1 MTRIARACALLALAL
16 LTALAIAA
24 APAFAKDGGA
34 KVMPKRWA
42 KQHKARG
49 GAKADPDDDG
59 LSNWGEWRARTKPRK
74 ADTDRDGIGD
84 GEEDRD
90 GDRLDNASE
99 LAVGTDPRRRDS
111 DRDGVADGDE
121 DRDGDGLSNAD
132 EDAHG
137 TDPRR
142 PDGLDGL
149 AGTVAASDG
158 ATLTIALARG
168 GTVSGAVDGDTEVYC
183 DVQGGY
189 EDENDEED
197 AVDGDRFTVAAH
209 LAEEGDEDDAGDE
222 DWSDED
228 DADCAAELVP
238 GAIVHEA
245 ELEDG
250 RFWTVELVLAD

>member
-16 LTALAIAA
+16 PTALAA
-24 APAFAKDGGA
+24 APASAEDGDA

-42 KQHKARG
+42 KQYKARG

-59 LSNWGEWRARTKPRK
+59 LANWGEWRARTKPRK

-99 LAVGTDPRRRDS
+99 IVAGTDPRRRDS

-121 DRDGDGLSNAD
+121 DLDGDGLSNAV

-142 PDGLDGL
+142 PDGRDGP
-149 AGTVAASDG
+149 AGTVAAFDG

-168 GTVSGAVDGDTEVYC
+168 GTVSGAVDEDTAVYC
-183 DVQGGY
+183 DVEGGY
-189 EDENDEED
+189 EDENDHED
-197 AVDGDRFTVAAH
+197 AVDFTVAAH

-228 DADCAAELVP
+228 DADCAAGLAP

-245 ELEDG
+245 ELGDG
-250 RFWTVELVLAD
+250 LFRTVELVLAD

>member
-1 MTRIARACALLALAL
+1 MTRIARACTLLALAL
-16 LTALAIAA
+16 LTALAVAA
-24 APAFAKDGGA
+24 APASAKDGDA
-34 KVMPKRWA
+34 EVMPKRWA
-42 KQHKARG
+42 KQHKAKG

-74 ADTDRDGIGD
+74 ADSDRDGIGD

-99 LAVGTDPRRRDS
+99 AGLGTDPRRRDS

-121 DRDGDGLSNAD
+121 DLDGDGLSNAD

-142 PDGLDGL
+142 ADGADGL
-149 AGTVAASDG
+149 AGTVAAFDG
-158 ATLTIALARG
+158 TTLTIALLRG
-168 GTVSGAVDGDTEVYC
+168 GSVAGLVDPGTEVWC
-183 DVQGGY
+183 DVEAGY
-189 EDENDEED
+189 EDEHGDD
-197 AVDGDRFTVAAH
+197 DGDRFTVSAR

-222 DWSDED
+222 DWSDDE
-228 DADCAAELVP
+228 DADCAAGLAP
-238 GAIVHEA
+238 GAFVHAA

-250 RFWTVELVLAD
+250 RFRTVELVVPG